1 VAQGWIIFDL
11 NEISKQYCIDLSK
24 SIFSHLNV
32 INLLC
37 SIGLIK

>member
-1 VAQGWIIFDL
+1 M
-11 NEISKQYCIDLSK
+11 DLSK

-37 SIGLIK
+37 NIGLNY